1 MTWKE
6 TLNARLPFYGH
17 RNWIVVAD
25 SAYPEQSSP
34 GIETLVSGAAQTE
47 VLKQVFESLAASK
60 HVRPNVYIDRELE
73 FVCDD
78 AAPGAWAYKN
88 QLSAL
93 LRDQQVTPLP
103 HEEII
108 KKLDEA
114 GRTFKI
120 LLIKTTM
127 TIPYTSVFL
136 QLDCA
141 YWSAGSEQALRAA
154 MQTHS

>member
-6 TLNARLPFYGH
+6 TLNVRLPFYGH
-17 RNWIVVAD
+17 RNWIVVTD
-25 SAYPEQSSP
+25 SAYPEQSTP
-34 GIETLVSGAAQTE
+34 GIETLVSGAAQME
-47 VLKQVFESLAASK
+47 VLKQVFESLSASK
-60 HVRPNVYIDRELE
+60 HVRPNVYIDRELA
-73 FVCDD
+73 FVGDTV
-78 AAPGAWAYKN
+78 APGASDYRA
-88 QLSAL
+88 QLRAL
-93 LRDQQVTPLP
+93 LRDQQVTLLP

-114 GRTFKI
+114 GQTFKI

-141 YWSAGSEQALRAA
+141 YWSAESEQALRAA
-154 MQTHS
+154 MQAQS

>member
-1 MTWKE
+1 MNWKE

-47 VLKQVFESLAASK
+47 VLEQVFASLSASE

-73 FVCDD
+73 FVSDR
-78 AAPGAWAYKN
+78 AAAGASAYRA

-93 LRDQQVTPLP
+93 LQDQRATPLP

-108 KKLDEA
+108 AQLDQA
-114 GRTFKI
+114 GQTFKI

-141 YWSAGSEQALRAA
+141 YWDAESEQALRAS
-154 MQTHS
+154 MQAHS